1 MLRTEKKYLLNFL
14 ARAEMIVRVRVPLK
28 FMRWDLPG
36 GPVAKSSPASRGD
49 TGSTPGP
56 GRFHLPQSNC

>member
-1 MLRTEKKYLLNFL
+1 
-14 ARAEMIVRVRVPLK
+14 MIVRVRVPLK